1 MKRILP
7 FIILVLLVAGGI
19 GALSYFGSKPT
30 DTPSATSSSASAI
43 AANDWVA
50 GNKDAKVILVEYSD
64 FQCPACAAYH
74 PFAKQLVQELGND
87 FAFIYRHFPLKQH
100 KHAEL
105 AAYAAEAAGN
115 QGKFWEMNAMIF
127 EHQSDWSDAN
137 NAKDIFLQYADSL
150 GLNHA
155 QFEKDIDSDEIADK
169 VSESYITGSKL
180 RIAGTPTFF
189 LNGEKMAAPRSYEE
203 FKSVIQSAISAGK

>member
-7 FIILVLLVAGGI
+7 FIVLVLLVAGGI
-19 GALSYFGSKPT
+19 GALSYLGSKPT
-30 DTPSATSSSASAI
+30 DTPSTTSSSASAI

-50 GNKDAKVILVEYSD
+50 GNKEAEVILVEYSD

-127 EHQSDWSDAN
+127 EHQNDWSDIN
-137 NAKDIFLQYADSL
+137 NARDIFLGYADSL
-150 GLNHA
+150 GLDRA
-155 QFEKDIDSDEIADK
+155 RLEKDIDSDVIADK
-169 VSESYITGSKL
+169 VSESYNTGSKL

-189 LNGEKMAAPRSYEE
+189 LNGKKLEALRSYEE
-203 FKSVIQSAISAGK
+203 FKKLIQDEIAAKK